1 MTPAAS
7 RRRLR
12 RRSAWAVPVVVAVAV
27 VGTSLVA
34 GSPASATAHP
44 VLPPLTAAE
53 LLVGVQTSST
63 QALFGTVVETAR
75 LGLPS
80 LPGPDSS
87 AALDWQSLV
96 TGSHTARVWVDGPDR
111 QRLALLGQLAES
123 DVVRSGRDVWS
134 YASADQAVTHA
145 VLPEAPAEPA
155 GPGVTPDAQSLTPA
169 AAAAKALSAI
179 DPTTVVTVDP
189 TTMVADRPAYSLVL
203 TPKDGRSTVRKVA
216 IAVDSE
222 KKVPLRVQVF
232 GAAPEAA
239 FESGFTD
246 ITFARPADSVFRF
259 TPPQGS
265 TVTTK
270 QISPPAAAAKPAR
283 PADTAAPTVVGT
295 GWTSVLVLPAGS
307 VPAAGSAGTPRGSTG
322 DLIGRLSTTLPSGDR
337 LVRTALVNVL
347 LAKDGRILVGAV
359 GADLLTAAAG

>member
-1 MTPAAS
+1 MITPAS
-7 RRRLR
+7 RRRLG

-27 VGTSLVA
+27 VGTSFVA

-53 LLVGVQTSST
+53 LLVGVQTSTT
-63 QALFGTVVETAR
+63 QALSGTVVETAR

-87 AALDWQSLV
+87 ASLDWQSLV

-123 DVVRSGRDVWS
+123 DVVRSGRDVWT
-134 YASADQAVTHA
+134 YASAGQAVTHA

-155 GPGVTPDAQSLTPA
+155 GPGGTPDAQSLTPA
-169 AAAAKALSAI
+169 AAAAKALAAI
-179 DPTTVVTVDP
+179 DPTTAVTVDP
-189 TTMVADRPAYSLVL
+189 TTMVADRSAYSLVL
-203 TPKDGRSTVRKVA
+203 TPKDTRSTVRKVA

-222 KKVPLRVQVF
+222 TKVPLRVQVF
-232 GAAPEAA
+232 GAQPEAA

-246 ITFARPADSVFRF
+246 ISFARPAESVFRF

-265 TVTTK
+265 TVSTK
-270 QISPPAAAAKPAR
+270 QISPPDPAAPAG
-283 PADTAAPTVVGT
+283 AAAPTVVGT

-307 VPAAGSAGTPRGSTG
+307 APTAGGAGG
-322 DLIGRLSTTLPSGDR
+322 DLIGRLSTTLPTGDR
-337 LVRTALVNVL
+337 LVHTALLNVL
-347 LAKDGRILVGAV
+347 LAKDGRVLVGAV